1 MIKEG
6 IIIMED
12 GTEERI
18 KKCDAM
24 YCIGMELMGY
34 ATKVQEILAINNM
47 S

>member
-18 KKCDAM
+18 KKVRCNVLHWNGTDGICDKSA
-24 YCIGMELMGY
+24 GNSGN
-34 ATKVQEILAINNM
+34 Q
-47 S
+47 